1 MKATF
6 QVAFFLC
13 TPGQVFVLLLRFET
27 GTAENG
33 IALDADNHYNFW
45 WDTQMLLRGGYEHL

>member
-13 TPGQVFVLLLRFET
+13 TPGQVFVLLLRFEA

-45 WDTQMLLRGGYEHL
+45 WDKQML